1 MEWSPVYTVAMLAFL
16 IGIVFGSVAHKT
28 NFCTM
33 GAVSDWINFGD
44 RNRLRAWLLAI
55 GISILLSQGLH
66 FYGLVELRQSIYLIP
81 KFSWLAYLLGGLL
94 FGIGMT
100 LASGCGQRTLV
111 RLGGGN
117 LKSLVVMVFLGLTAY
132 MTMRGLL
139 APLRVN
145 ATEPVAIDLL
155 KFGISDQGIGSVIAA
170 LAGYENPS
178 TVSMGIAVLLGGGLI
193 LHAFSSA
200 SFRHSFND
208 VLAGV
213 VVGLIIPVGWYI
225 TGVIGF
231 DDFEPVRVESYT
243 FVGPIG
249 ESLQYLMTFTGATI
263 DFGVAAVAGVIFG
276 SFIYAIATGKFRL
289 ETFLDRAD
297 MIRHILGGMLMGF
310 GGVLALGCTV
320 GQGISGMSTLA
331 LGSLLTLTAIIFGA
345 ALTMKVDY
353 YLMDDEGMLAAL
365 HQALSDMKLMP
376 PRRSQ

>member
-1 MEWSPVYTVAMLAFL
+1 VDWSPVYTVAMLAFL

-66 FYGLVELRQSIYLIP
+66 FYGLVELRQSIYLTP

-213 VVGLIIPVGWYI
+213 IVGLIIPAGWYI

>member
-81 KFSWLAYLLGGLL
+81 KFSWLAYLLGRLL

-139 APLRVN
+139 TPLRVN

-193 LHAFSSA
+193 LHAFSGA

-213 VVGLIIPVGWYI
+213 VVGLIIPAGWYI

-353 YLMDDEGMLAAL
+353 YLMDDEGMLVAL

>member
-66 FYGLVELRQSIYLIP
+66 FYGLVELRQSIYLTP

-353 YLMDDEGMLAAL
+353 YLMNDEGMLAAL

-376 PRRSQ
+376 PKRRQ

>member
-213 VVGLIIPVGWYI
+213 VVGLIIPAGWYI

-353 YLMDDEGMLAAL
+353 YLMDDEGMLVAL

>member
-66 FYGLVELRQSIYLIP
+66 FYGLVELRQSIYLTP

-213 VVGLIIPVGWYI
+213 IVGLIIPAGWYI

-353 YLMDDEGMLAAL
+353 YLMNDEGMLAAL
-365 HQALSDMKLMP
+365 HQALVDMKLMP
-376 PRRSQ
+376 PKRRQ